1 MLSRSLKL
9 TDEQKQK
16 VKPIIED
23 EYKKYQELRTQKNLS
38 PQDRVAKMREIR
50 EATNQKLKPI
60 FTEEQWAKF
69 YRPMTNSLQRFQNQ
83 RPLLN
88 LFQRQISRT
97 VF

>member
-1 MLSRSLKL
+1 L

-69 YRPMTNSLQRFQNQ
+69 YRPMTNSPAALPKPATPAQPVPKANK
-83 RPLLN
+83 
-88 LFQRQISRT
+88 
-97 VF
+97 